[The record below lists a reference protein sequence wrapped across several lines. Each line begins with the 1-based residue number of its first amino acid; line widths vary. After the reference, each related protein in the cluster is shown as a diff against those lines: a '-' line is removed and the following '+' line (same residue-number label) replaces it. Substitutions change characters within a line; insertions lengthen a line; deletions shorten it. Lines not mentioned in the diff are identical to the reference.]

1 MYTKQQLEIASKI
14 LIKNF
19 PKANIRD
26 IVNIAA
32 DLLDALDRLTEKG
45 K

>member
-14 LIKNF
+14 LIKKF
-19 PKANIRD
+19 PKVDIRD

-32 DLLDALDRLTEKG
+32 DILDALDHLKEK
-45 K
+45 